1 VTETRHDYIIVG
13 AGSAGCVLAARLT
26 EDPQI
31 RVLLVEA
38 GPQDRSWRIDMPSAV
53 GSLLSSDRFNW
64 NYVSDPEPYL
74 DGRRLTHP
82 RGRVLG
88 GSSSINGMVY
98 IRGHAGD
105 YDGWAESGLSGWGYA
120 DVLPYFKR
128 AEQHLHGADP
138 YHGGSGPLAVFAPD
152 LKASPLASAFV
163 QAAAQA
169 GYGIS
174 HDPNGERQEGFG
186 RVDRT
191 TRNGRRC
198 SAAHA
203 YLAPALKRTN
213 LEILTGALV
222 HRIVLR
228 GDRAVGIEFVQGS
241 RVALGNHGAQINRVG
256 QGNQGAHGNQA
267 TTAYAEREVILSA
280 GAINSPQLL
289 QLSGIGAAAQLAAA
303 GIETRI
309 ELPAVGANL
318 NDHPD
323 LVIQH
328 RCLQPVSIFG
338 ANRGIGKI
346 LTGLRWF
353 AGLGG
358 LAGSNHFEAGGFLR
372 SRAGIRQPDL
382 QLTFM
387 PLAIKPGTVE
397 DVGMHSFQVHID
409 LMRPKSLGR
418 VILRSAD
425 PTAAPSICF
434 NYLADRQDREDLR
447 TAVRLTREILAQP
460 ALSPYRGEELNPGA
474 AIQGDE
480 DIDAWVRRSVETCY
494 HPVGTCRM
502 GLDPRSSVVDPQCRV
517 HGVANLRVID
527 ASIMPAIVSGNTNA
541 PTIMIAEK
549 MSDVLRGSLS
559 LPREQPPV
567 WTHPHWA
574 TSQR

>member
-1 VTETRHDYIIVG
+1 VTGTPYDYIIVG

-38 GPQDRSWRIDMPSAV
+38 GPKDRSWRIDMPSAV

-64 NYVSDPEPYL
+64 NYVSDAEPYL

-98 IRGHAGD
+98 IRGHADD
-105 YDGWAESGLSGWGYA
+105 YDGWANSGLTDWGYA

-128 AEQHLHGADP
+128 AEQHLHGADA
-138 YHGGSGPLAVFAPD
+138 YHGAAGPLAVFAPD
-152 LKASPLASAFV
+152 LKAAPLAAAFV

-169 GYGIS
+169 GYGLS
-174 HDPNGERQEGFG
+174 HDANGERQEGFG

-198 SAAHA
+198 SAARA
-203 YLAPALKRTN
+203 YLAPALRRAN
-213 LEILTGALV
+213 LEIVTGALV
-222 HRIVLR
+222 RRVLLR
-228 GDRAVGIEFVQGS
+228 GDRAIGIEY
-241 RVALGNHGAQINRVG
+241 A
-256 QGNQGAHGNQA
+256 QGNRAA
-267 TTAYAEREVILSA
+267 TAYADRDVILSA

-289 QLSGIGAAAQLAAA
+289 QLSGIGAPAQLSAA
-303 GIETRI
+303 GIETHV

-328 RCLQPVSIFG
+328 RCLQPVSIFN

-372 SRAGIRQPDL
+372 SRAGVRQPDL

-387 PLAIKPGTVE
+387 PLAIKPGTIE

-418 VILRSAD
+418 VTLRSAD
-425 PTAAPSICF
+425 PAAAPSICF

-460 ALSPYRGEELNPGA
+460 ALSPYRGEELNPGE
-474 AIQGDE
+474 AIRSDE
-480 DIDAWVRRSVETCY
+480 GIDAWVRHSVETCY

-502 GLDPRSSVVDPQCRV
+502 GLDPLSAVVDSQCRV
-517 HGVANLRVID
+517 HGVGNLRVID
-527 ASIMPAIVSGNTNA
+527 ASVMPAIVSGNTNA

-549 MSDVLRGSLS
+549 MSDLLRGKFS
-559 LPREQPPV
+559 LPREQPAV

-574 TSQR
+574 TLQR

>member
-1 VTETRHDYIIVG
+1 MTETHYDYIIVG

-31 RVLLVEA
+31 RVLLIEA
-38 GPQDRSWRIDMPSAV
+38 GPKDRSWRIDMPSAV

-64 NYVSDPEPYL
+64 NYVSDAEPYL

-169 GYGIS
+169 GYGLS
-174 HDPNGERQEGFG
+174 DDPNGERQEGFG

-198 SAAHA
+198 SAARA
-203 YLAPALKRTN
+203 YLAPALKRAN

-222 HRIVLR
+222 RRIVLR
-228 GDRAVGIEFVQGS
+228 GDRAVGVEFGPGS
-241 RVALGNHGAQINRVG
+241 RAA
-256 QGNQGAHGNQA
+256 QGNRAARISHAAQGGQTA
-267 TTAYAEREVILSA
+267 TAYADREVILSA

-289 QLSGIGAAAQLAAA
+289 QLSGIGGATQLAAA

-328 RCLQPVSIFG
+328 GCLQPVSIFG

-418 VILRSAD
+418 VTLRSAD
-425 PTAAPSICF
+425 PAAAPSICF
-434 NYLADRQDREDLR
+434 NYLADPQDREDLR

-460 ALSPYRGEELNPGA
+460 ALSSYRGEELNPGA
-474 AIQGDE
+474 AIQGDA

-502 GLDPRSSVVDPQCRV
+502 GLDSRSSVVDSQCRV
-517 HGVANLRVID
+517 HGVADLRVID
-527 ASIMPAIVSGNTNA
+527 ASVMPAIVSGNTNA

-549 MSDVLRGSLS
+549 MSDLLRGKFS
-559 LPREQPPV
+559 LPREQPAV
-567 WTHPHWA
+567 WTHPQWA

>member
-1 VTETRHDYIIVG
+1 VNTGFDYLIVG

-26 EDPQI
+26 EDPTI

-38 GPQDRSWRIDMPSAV
+38 GPTDGSWRISMPSAV

-64 NYVSDPEPYL
+64 NYVSEPEPFL

-105 YDGWAESGLSGWGYA
+105 YDGWAKAGLAGWGYA

-128 AEQHLHGADP
+128 AENHLHGADR
-138 YHGGSGPLAVFAPD
+138 YHGAAGPLAVYAPD
-152 LKASPLASAFV
+152 ITRTPLAAAFV
-163 QAAAQA
+163 EAALQA
-169 GYGIS
+169 GYGS
-174 HDPNGERQEGFG
+174 APDSNGERQEGFG

-191 TRNGRRC
+191 TTPGGRRC
-198 SAAHA
+198 SAARA
-203 YLAPALKRTN
+203 YLAPAMKRAN
-213 LEILTGALV
+213 LEVVTGALV
-222 HRIVLR
+222 HRVLLE
-228 GDRAVGIEFVQGS
+228 GKRAVGIEYSVGGV
-241 RVALGNHGAQINRVG
+241 VAR
-256 QGNQGAHGNQA
+256 AHAG
-267 TTAYAEREVILSA
+267 TDVILCA

-289 QLSGIGAAAQLAAA
+289 QLSGIGAAQALASA
-303 GIETRI
+303 GIELRH

-323 LVIQH
+323 LVVQH
-328 RCLQPVSIFG
+328 RCLRPISIFG
-338 ANRGIGKI
+338 ANRGIAKI
-346 LTGLRWF
+346 VTGLRWF
-353 AGLGG
+353 ARLGG

-372 SRAGIRQPDL
+372 SRAGVEQPDI

-387 PLAIKPGTVE
+387 PLAIKPGTVD
-397 DVGMHSFQVHID
+397 DVGSHSFQVHID

-418 VILRSAD
+418 VTIRSAD
-425 PTAAPSICF
+425 PAAAPAILF

-447 TAVRLTREILAQP
+447 AAVRLTREILAQP
-460 ALSPYRGEELNPGA
+460 ALMPYRGEELNPGPEVQSDA
-474 AIQGDE
+474 A
-480 DIDAWVRRSVETCY
+480 IDAWVRRGVETCY

-502 GLDPRSSVVDPQCRV
+502 GVNDRDSVVGADCRV
-517 HGVANLRVID
+517 HGIAGLRVID

-549 MSDVLRGSLS
+549 MSDLLRGRSALA
-559 LPREQPPV
+559 RDDAPV
-567 WTHPHWA
+567 WTHPRWA
-574 TSQR
+574 TAQR

>member
-1 VTETRHDYIIVG
+1 MTATPYDYIIVG

-38 GPQDRSWRIDMPSAV
+38 GPKDRSWRIDMPSAV
-53 GSLLSSDRFNW
+53 GSLLASDRFNW

-98 IRGHAGD
+98 IRGHAAD

-128 AEQHLHGADP
+128 AEQHLHGADA
-138 YHGGSGPLAVFAPD
+138 YHGASGPLAVFAPD
-152 LKASPLASAFV
+152 LTASPLAAAFV
-163 QAAAQA
+163 QAAAQT

-191 TRNGRRC
+191 TQNGRRC
-198 SAAHA
+198 SAARA
-203 YLAPALKRTN
+203 YLAPALRRAN
-213 LEILTGALV
+213 LKTVTGALV
-222 HRIVLR
+222 RRILLR
-228 GDRAVGIEFVQGS
+228 DNRAIGIEYAQGC
-241 RVALGNHGAQINRVG
+241 RAA
-256 QGNQGAHGNQA
+256 
-267 TTAYAEREVILSA
+267 TAYADREVILSA

-289 QLSGIGAAAQLAAA
+289 QLSGIGGGAQLSAV
-303 GIETRI
+303 GIETHI

-372 SRAGIRQPDL
+372 SRAGVRQPDL

-418 VILRSAD
+418 VTVRSAD
-425 PTAAPSICF
+425 PAAAPSICF

-474 AIQGDE
+474 AIRSDE

-502 GLDPRSSVVDPQCRV
+502 GLDSGSAVVDAQCRV

-527 ASIMPAIVSGNTNA
+527 ASVMPAIVSGNTNA

-549 MSDVLRGSLS
+549 MSDVLRGEVS
-559 LPREQPPV
+559 LPREQPAV
-567 WTHPHWA
+567 WTHPQWA